1 MAKRRSAIVKVMDGG
16 RVTIPSEIRDI
27 ENIEEGDYLEIS
39 ITKIEQSENG
49 KERNRYTKNV
59 AKNSQPGGRHNDQKK
74 AGSTISKSP
83 H

>member
-1 MAKRRSAIVKVMDGG
+1 VKKRSAIVKVMEGG

-49 KERNRYTKNV
+49 KEQNRYTKNV
-59 AKNSQPGGRHNDQKK
+59 IKNSQPGGDK
-74 AGSTISKSP
+74 
-83 H
+83 

>member
-1 MAKRRSAIVKVMDGG
+1 MVKKRSAIVKVMEGG

-49 KERNRYTKNV
+49 KEQNRYTKNV
-59 AKNSQPGGRHNDQKK
+59 IKNSQPGGDK
-74 AGSTISKSP
+74 
-83 H
+83 

>member
-1 MAKRRSAIVKVMDGG
+1 MVKKRSAIVKVMDGG

-49 KERNRYTKNV
+49 KEQNRYTKNV
-59 AKNSQPGGRHNDQKK
+59 IKNSQPGGRYND
-74 AGSTISKSP
+74 
-83 H
+83 